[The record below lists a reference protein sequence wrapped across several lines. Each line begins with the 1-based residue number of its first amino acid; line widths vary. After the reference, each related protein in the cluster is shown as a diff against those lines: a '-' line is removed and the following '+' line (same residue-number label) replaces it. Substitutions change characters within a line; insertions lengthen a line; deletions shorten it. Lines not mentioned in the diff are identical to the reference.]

1 MNIWII
7 LPLISGIFVIVFTF
21 QKFKRLK
28 SSNPKTV
35 NTFEIWLFGL
45 LALLLSFV
53 GQVIGMTNMFDSVE
67 ASGEITPSVVS
78 NELKNTIMWNTGT
91 GFIIFIISIILW
103 VIIYRTKKS
112 KIGHLKL

>member
-1 MNIWII
+1 MNIWLI
-7 LPLISGIFVIVFTF
+7 LSLISGTLVIAFTF
-21 QKFKRLK
+21 LKFKKLE

-35 NTFEIWLFGL
+35 NTSEIWVFGL
-45 LALLLSFV
+45 LALLVSFGGLV
-53 GQVIGMTNMFDSVE
+53 TGTKNMFDSIE

-91 GFIIFIISIILW
+91 GVIIFTISIILW

-112 KIGHLKL
+112 KISH